1 MPSEG
6 SPPGVGPASPA
17 TPGPTHGDVWRIA
30 APLILSNIS
39 VPLLGMVDTAVM
51 GHLDE
56 PWYLGAVAV
65 GATIFSFLYT
75 GVNFLRMGTTGL
87 AAQACG
93 AGDGAAVRTS
103 IGQAVIVALAIAFLL
118 IALQQPAGSIALALL
133 GPGPEVAEFA
143 RVYFDVRIWSA
154 PATLANYAIVGWFIG
169 LQNARV
175 PLAIVLVINLTN
187 ILLDLVFVVGLG
199 MKTEGVALAS
209 VIAEFTGLAV
219 GLAFVARELKRW
231 PGRFD
236 RTALTRIGNY
246 GPFFSVNGNL
256 FLRTMALMFALGF
269 LTARSARLG
278 DVLLAANAI
287 LLNLQY
293 LLSYALDGLAHAAEA
308 LVGKAM
314 GERSRENLRR
324 AVRLSLIWSLAVA
337 VAFSLFY
344 ALAGPAIIRLLTE
357 LPEVVRAALAYLP
370 WMVASPLV
378 SVWSFLYDGVFVGAT
393 RAREMRNIMVLSAFG
408 VFVPVWFLTQPWG
421 NHGLWFAFLA
431 FMGARGIGMHWYY
444 RRVVAHPWPSP
455 QRYGERSA

>member
-1 MPSEG
+1 M
-6 SPPGVGPASPA
+6 SPGAATTAPAA
-17 TPGPTHGDVWRIA
+17 THRDVWRIA

-87 AAQACG
+87 AAQAYG
-93 AGDGAAVRTS
+93 ASDSAAVRTS
-103 IGQAVIVALAIAFLL
+103 LGQALVIAQL
-118 IALQQPAGSIALALL
+118 IAIGLLLLQAPAGRLALALL
-133 GPGPEVAEFA
+133 GPGAEVAEFA
-143 RVYFDVRIWSA
+143 RLYFDVRIWSA

-175 PLAIVLVINLTN
+175 PLVIVLVINLTN
-187 ILLDLVFVVGLG
+187 ILLDLVLVVGLG
-199 MKTEGVALAS
+199 MKTGGVALAS
-209 VIAEFTGLAV
+209 VLAEFTGLAV
-219 GLAFVARELKRW
+219 GLAFVARELGRW

-236 RTALTRIGNY
+236 LPALARLSNY

-287 LLNLQY
+287 LINLQY

-314 GERSRENLRR
+314 GQRSLANLKR
-324 AVRLSLIWSLAVA
+324 AVALSLRWSLAVA
-337 VAFSLFY
+337 LAFTGLY
-344 ALAGPAIIRLLTE
+344 AVAGPGIIRLLTE
-357 LPEVVRAALAYLP
+357 LPEVIAAALTYLP
-370 WMVASPLV
+370 WMVLSPLV

-393 RAREMRNIMVLSAFG
+393 RAREMRNIMVLAAFG
-408 VFVPVWFLTQPWG
+408 VFVPAWYLLQGLG
-421 NHGLWFAFLA
+421 NHGLWLA
-431 FMGARGIGMHWYY
+431 FTAFMAARGIGMHYYY
-444 RRVVAHPWPSP
+444 RRLVAREPWA
-455 QRYGERSA
+455 RTA